1 MDRLRS
7 AMDAFTQW
15 LRDLTTL
22 SSETQIKVVA
32 SALSVLTILV
42 ARRVVLRLAV
52 RRSDDV
58 RVIYLSK
65 KISTYIAFG
74 LSAFTLGWIWL
85 RGFSAISTYL
95 GLLSAGLAIALKDPL
110 VNLAG
115 WIFILTRRPF
125 AIGDRVQIGA
135 FAGDVIDIRIFQFTL
150 MEIGNWVDA
159 DQSTGRVI
167 HVPNGAL
174 FTESLANYT
183 KGFQHIW
190 NEIPVLVT
198 FESNWEK
205 AKSILQ
211 DIADARTGQTH
222 AAREHLRRAAS
233 RFMIFYE
240 NLDPIVYT
248 SVVDSGVMLTIRY
261 LCPPRQRRGSM
272 QVIWEDILREFG
284 ACDDIDFAYPTR
296 RFFDNAS
303 EGKAGLKPSDS

>member
-1 MDRLRS
+1 MS
-7 AMDAFTQW
+7 AFADW
-15 LRDLTTL
+15 LQDLTTV
-22 SSETQIKVVA
+22 SSATQIKVVV
-32 SALSVLTILV
+32 SVLSVLAILV
-42 ARRVVLRLAV
+42 ARRLALRFAAQ
-52 RRSDDV
+52 RSDDV
-58 RVIYLSK
+58 RAIYLSK
-65 KISTYIAFG
+65 KISAYVAFA
-74 LSAFTLGWIWL
+74 LTAVVLGWIWL
-85 RGFSAISTYL
+85 RGFSALGTYF
-95 GLLSAGLAIALKDPL
+95 GLLSAGLAIALRDPL

-115 WIFILTRRPF
+115 WVFILTRRPF
-125 AIGDRVQIGA
+125 AVGDRIQIGSN
-135 FAGDVIDIRIFQFTL
+135 AGDVIDIRIFQFTL

-167 HVPNGAL
+167 HIPNGKL
-174 FTESLANYT
+174 FSEPLANYS

-198 FESNWEK
+198 FESNWER

-211 DIADARTGQTH
+211 SIADKRTGQSE

-248 SVVDSGVMLTIRY
+248 SVEDSGVLLTIRY
-261 LCPPRQRRGSM
+261 LCSPRQRRGSA
-272 QVIWEDILREFG
+272 QSIWEDILREFG

-303 EGKAGLKPSDS
+303 EGKVGLKPSDS